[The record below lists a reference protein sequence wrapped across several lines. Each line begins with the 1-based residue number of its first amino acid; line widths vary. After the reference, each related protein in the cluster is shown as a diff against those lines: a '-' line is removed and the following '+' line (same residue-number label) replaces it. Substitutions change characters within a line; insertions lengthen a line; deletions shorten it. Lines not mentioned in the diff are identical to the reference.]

1 MLFRSLFGQIE
12 AGVDAVQ
19 LFDSWAGVLP
29 EAGFLRW
36 VVTPTKRIVAAIK
49 TRFPDCPIIGFP
61 RGAGPLYERY
71 AELTGVNAVS
81 IDTVLPLGFARD
93 RLQSAVAVQGNLDPA
108 LLVVGGA
115 PMADA
120 VRQIRRELCGGG
132 FIFNLGHGILPET
145 PPENVAALARLLSEP
160 LAAD

>member
-1 MLFRSLFGQIE
+1 M
-12 AGVDAVQ
+12 
-19 LFDSWAGVLP
+19 
-29 EAGFLRW
+29 
-36 VVTPTKRIVAAIK
+36 VTPTKRIVAAIK

-93 RLQSAVAVQGNLDPA
+93 RLQSAVPVQGNLDPA